1 MEATKKKLVLKLA
14 SLAGE
19 LMMKNGAEV
28 TRVEDTIH
36 RICSACGVDHVE
48 IFAVPTGVFVSIEPD
63 ETDGEVLTYIR
74 RLHNT
79 TTDLRKIHDLNQ
91 FSRTFTST
99 NMTVEEGLAELE
111 RIEQQPSYPTPLILG
126 AAALAAGAFGAIYS
140 GSVATALLTAAIAV
154 ICELFYLFLGHL
166 ETNYFIKGMLC
177 CAIAT
182 ALAIGCRSLGW
193 MPGIGAAVIGVLML
207 YTPGAA
213 LTNSI
218 RDLLSGDTLSGLT
231 RLAETALI
239 ALSLATGAG
248 IVLRIWSLAG
258 SMTAQQQVPI
268 SLPVMILLGA
278 LSVPGFSI
286 LFHLPA
292 KCMIPALVT
301 GCAGWTVYQLLSLSG
316 HGSAISVFFGAV
328 FVGGFSRI
336 FAKLIKAPET
346 TFIIPGII
354 PLVPGALTFYTMQ
367 AFLLS
372 SIDEGFSFFMQ
383 SVSSAGM
390 IALGLLAI
398 GTAAQ
403 IVNRIHHRILRPDSR
418 QNDDPDIPLQV

>member
-1 MEATKKKLVLKLA
+1 
-14 SLAGE
+14 
-19 LMMKNGAEV
+19 
-28 TRVEDTIH
+28 
-36 RICSACGVDHVE
+36 
-48 IFAVPTGVFVSIEPD
+48 
-63 ETDGEVLTYIR
+63 
-74 RLHNT
+74 
-79 TTDLRKIHDLNQ
+79 
-91 FSRTFTST
+91 
-99 NMTVEEGLAELE
+99 
-111 RIEQQPSYPTPLILG
+111 
-126 AAALAAGAFGAIYS
+126 
-140 GSVATALLTAAIAV
+140 
-154 ICELFYLFLGHL
+154 
-166 ETNYFIKGMLC
+166 MLC

-182 ALAIGCRSLGW
+182 VLAIGCRSLGW

-316 HGSAISVFFGAV
+316 HGSTISVFFGAV